1 MFGLKKFNQLAILL
15 VFVLVLSGCDLKDAG
30 GKLRKLDDRIG
41 QGLDEL
47 QKKQQEDVINL
58 FEKEEKKELSKA
70 KDLTSDQIKKI
81 EDWIGENN
89 LNRYGDPADMMYVG
103 GTPLFNEATGESVD
117 RYDYILKNHQIEKIW
132 PKFLECFK

>member
-117 RYDYILKNHQIEKIW
+117 RYDYIFKNHPNILGELEK
-132 PKFLECFK
+132 

>member
-15 VFVLVLSGCDLKDAG
+15 VFVLVLSGCDLKDAV

-117 RYDYILKNHQIEKIW
+117 RYDYILKNHPNLLDELEK
-132 PKFLECFK
+132 